1 MKRYQ
6 LIIILLNLVLA
17 LGIYHF
23 SVMEKEKTLATGK
36 LVLLELA
43 PVDPRSLM
51 QGDYISLRYA
61 IAGEINENVP
71 RKGYYVITL
80 DSGLVAHRQRIQA
93 GRQPLNS
100 GEYLIQY
107 HSVSWRHSLGAEDYF
122 FQEGRADTFALARYG
137 GLRIDDK
144 GNSILVG
151 LYDEK
156 KNLIQ

>member
-17 LGIYHF
+17 LGIYHYF
-23 SVMEKEKTLATGK
+23 VMEKEKTLARGQ

-51 QGDYISLRYA
+51 QGDYMKLRYA
-61 IAGEINENVP
+61 IADVNENSFP
-71 RKGYYVITL
+71 RTGYYVITL
-80 DSGLVAHRQRIQA
+80 DSGLVARKQRIQA
-93 GRQPLNS
+93 GRQPLNP

-107 HSVSWRHSLGAEDYF
+107 HIGPWRHSLGAEDYF

-144 GNSILVG
+144 GNSILIG
-151 LYDEK
+151 LYDEHK
-156 KNLIQ
+156 KLIR

>member
-17 LGIYHF
+17 LGIYHY

-51 QGDYISLRYA
+51 QGDYMRLHYA
-61 IAGEINENVP
+61 IANEINENVP

-80 DSGLVAHRQRIQA
+80 DSGLVARRQRIQA
-93 GRQPLNS
+93 GRQPLKS
-100 GEYLIQY
+100 GEYLIRY
-107 HSVSWRHSLGAEDYF
+107 HSVSWWHSLGAEDYF
-122 FQEGRADTFALARYG
+122 FQEGRADTFAIARYG

-151 LYDEK
+151 LYDGK
-156 KNLIQ
+156 KKLIQ